1 MPVNLFLPLTV
12 LVLMMVCNMAHD
24 VSCHG
29 INHFIN
35 TIPCNH
41 TEAKHVVLL
50 RINKAY
56 SNRDLPGKHRLM
68 EIYLL

>member
-12 LVLMMVCNMAHD
+12 LVLIMVSNMAHD

-41 TEAKHVVLL
+41 AEAKHVVLL
-50 RINKAY
+50 RINKT
-56 SNRDLPGKHRLM
+56 
-68 EIYLL
+68 